1 MSPNNTFLSQPLAV
15 FILVISAS
23 LFASNHIA
31 ARFAFDNDTGLLLA
45 IIARG
50 CVSLLLMLTIAW
62 QRKASF
68 YVPPHLRKWQ
78 LLLGLL
84 IAGQSLALY
93 SAITLIPVAMALL
106 LVNTWPMMFIVSS
119 WIMGKR
125 EPNIKTLFILV
136 FILLGLFFVLDI
148 NPHIQMHE
156 QQMLGIAFGILSAV
170 LLTLTMWIT
179 QYQLADI
186 PGSVRSSYTMLGV
199 VLAMIIL
206 GVIGIVPD
214 GLSLPDNSQ
223 GWTGLALLALFY
235 GVAMTLLF
243 VLAPKLDMSRNSPI
257 LNVEPVV
264 SLGLAYVFL
273 GQLLNGGQLIGG
285 AMVVI
290 GIISIGLMR

>member
-1 MSPNNTFLSQPLAV
+1 
-15 FILVISAS
+15 
-23 LFASNHIA
+23 
-31 ARFAFDNDTGLLLA
+31 
-45 IIARG
+45 
-50 CVSLLLMLTIAW
+50 
-62 QRKASF
+62 
-68 YVPPHLRKWQ
+68 
-78 LLLGLL
+78 
-84 IAGQSLALY
+84 
-93 SAITLIPVAMALL
+93 
-106 LVNTWPMMFIVSS
+106 
-119 WIMGKR
+119 
-125 EPNIKTLFILV
+125 
-136 FILLGLFFVLDI
+136 
-148 NPHIQMHE
+148 MHE

-170 LLTLTMWIT
+170 LLTFTMWIT